1 MSSAIIKTLYLIMI
15 IGVGFLMK
23 KKISSKDQKDGI
35 KVIILSLALPATI
48 FIALLKIEFSI
59 EMILVPVMAI
69 GFNLILFGLLD
80 KFPFQSLLN
89 VPEKQYRSLTLLVPS
104 LAPGLSCFPF
114 IAEYSGEGSLALAAL
129 ADVGNKIFVL
139 VIAYMIAMRWYYA
152 INNIQITSKRSKV
165 KNLMLSLIEEP
176 VNLMILIAI
185 VMLAMG
191 LNFSSLPGF
200 IQMSI
205 DKISLMMTPLV
216 LLFIGISM
224 KLTMEQVRTI
234 FTFLFLR
241 SGLAFLVSGIL
252 LLILPVN
259 DIATMLLII
268 VFPQSACS
276 FWPFAHMAAVSKL
289 EKKESD
295 HDKTFDLDFAMNILA
310 CSLPFSVVCVLGIY
324 TAGEYFANPA
334 VVLVSSLV
342 CFVVG
347 GIPIL
352 FSIKRT
358 GRLVFTNK
366 TE

>member
-1 MSSAIIKTLYLIMI
+1 
-15 IGVGFLMK
+15 
-23 KKISSKDQKDGI
+23 
-35 KVIILSLALPATI
+35 
-48 FIALLKIEFSI
+48 
-59 EMILVPVMAI
+59 
-69 GFNLILFGLLD
+69 
-80 KFPFQSLLN
+80 
-89 VPEKQYRSLTLLVPS
+89 
-104 LAPGLSCFPF
+104 
-114 IAEYSGEGSLALAAL
+114 
-129 ADVGNKIFVL
+129 
-139 VIAYMIAMRWYYA
+139 
-152 INNIQITSKRSKV
+152 
-165 KNLMLSLIEEP
+165 MLSLVEEP

-191 LNFSSLPGF
+191 LNFNSLPGF

-224 KLTMEQVRTI
+224 KLTLEQVRTI

-289 EKKESD
+289 ERKESD

-324 TAGEYFANPA
+324 TAGEYFANPV